1 MKRPIIA
8 GLGLALVG
16 VLAAGGVAAT
26 TARSGDCPG
35 TKICPL
41 TGDLICVERCPVQH
55 PDALACPGTIA
66 CPETGETIC
75 IDRCPLGVDTAA
87 APVRDCCQPQRVN

>member
-16 VLAAGGVAAT
+16 VLAAGGIAAT
-26 TARSGDCPG
+26 TAGDCPG
-35 TKICPL
+35 TKICRL
-41 TGDLICVERCPVQH
+41 TGELICIERCPVEH
-55 PDALACPGTIA
+55 PDALPCPGTIA

-75 IDRCPLGVDTAA
+75 IDRCPLGVNPAA
-87 APVRDCCQPQRVN
+87 APVRDCCEVQPVN